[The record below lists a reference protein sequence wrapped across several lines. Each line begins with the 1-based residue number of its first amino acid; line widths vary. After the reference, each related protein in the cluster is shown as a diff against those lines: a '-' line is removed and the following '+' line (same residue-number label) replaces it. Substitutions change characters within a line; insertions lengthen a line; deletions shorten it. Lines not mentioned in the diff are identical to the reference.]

1 MDCVHEGFRRGGL
14 QLLHASAVWEPTP
27 DAKRKEDACGA
38 YKWSKTS
45 TIEKVG
51 QLLGEHL

>member
-1 MDCVHEGFRRGGL
+1 MDRVHERSRSGGL
-14 QLLHASAVWEPTP
+14 QLLHAAAVWEPTL
-27 DAKRKEDACGA
+27 DAKRKKDACGA
-38 YKWSKTS
+38 YKRNKTS